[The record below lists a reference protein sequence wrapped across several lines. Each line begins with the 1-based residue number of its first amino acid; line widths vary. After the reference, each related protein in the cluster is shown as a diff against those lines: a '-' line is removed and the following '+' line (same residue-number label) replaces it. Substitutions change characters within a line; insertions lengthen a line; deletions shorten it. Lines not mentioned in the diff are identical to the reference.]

1 MGIIKKVSST
11 DQIIEYILGQIRD
24 KTLRPGDQLMNER
37 AFSEV
42 LGVSR
47 IPLRE
52 AISALSI
59 LGIVEAHQGAGTFV
73 RSYDPSMLAKVMRIY
88 AILDDVSMHDIFELR
103 AIIESQTARIAA
115 EQATPEELMAI
126 EVGLRECEETLRDAP
141 QLYRNTE
148 DGIRLFN
155 KFNHFHCRIAKCAHN
170 KFMEQFMD
178 SIRLLS
184 LDYLILDI
192 QNNPNILEVLRSAFE
207 EHAMVYKQIRAKNGV
222 GAADAMYHHLI
233 NECASIQSSLNPV
246 EAQREEVHDVV

>member
-1 MGIIKKVSST
+1 MGCKSMGIIKKVSST
-11 DQIIEYILGQIRD
+11 DQIIEYILGQIRE
-24 KTLRPGDQLMNER
+24 KKLCPGDQLMNER

-103 AIIESQTARIAA
+103 ALIESQSARIAA
-115 EQATPEELMAI
+115 ERAEPEELLAI
-126 EVGLRECEETLRDAP
+126 EDSLRECEETLRKIP
-141 QLYRNTE
+141 QLYRNAE
-148 DGIRLFN
+148 DGIHLFN
-155 KFNHFHCRIAKCAHN
+155 RFNHFHNRIADCTHN
-170 KFMEQFMD
+170 KFMQQFMD

-184 LDYLILDI
+184 LEYLSMDI
-192 QNNPNILEVLRSAFE
+192 QKNPNILEALHSAFE
-207 EHAMVYKQIRAKNGV
+207 EHTEVYRRIRAKDGE
-222 GAADAMYHHLI
+222 AAAEAMYHHLI
-233 NECASIQSSLNPV
+233 NEYTSIQSRV
-246 EAQREEVHDVV
+246 EQKP